1 MVNHLRTSF
10 SYIRR
15 APFQAMAAI
24 SVLSI
29 TFFVAT
35 LIATLVY
42 ASNQILLDF
51 ETRPQVIAFLKSDS
65 QEAEAKA
72 LQEQLINDDRVRD
85 VKLVTKEE
93 AVEIY
98 KSATTD
104 NPVLGELVSP
114 SIFPASVEFSVRN
127 LEFAEGVIEDIKT
140 NEAVETVSFTASLG
154 GESTLSDVLNRLRS
168 LTDYVRMGG
177 IIAISIL
184 AVTSF
189 LVLMVVVGMRIQTR
203 KGEIETLSLIGATK
217 GFIRTPIV
225 LEAINYALLGS
236 AFGWLIGTVVILYAT
251 PTILAYFGTIPVLPR
266 ESGEF
271 FALLGVI
278 FIGELI
284 AAFVIALLGSF
295 VAVSRALK

>member
-1 MVNHLRTSF
+1 MGNHFRISW

-15 APFQAMAAI
+15 APFQALAAI

-35 LIATLVY
+35 LIATLVH
-42 ASNQILLDF
+42 ASNQILQDF

-65 QEAEAKA
+65 ETADAEELKNKLAA
-72 LQEQLINDDRVRD
+72 DERVRD
-85 VKLVTKEE
+85 VKLVSKEE
-93 AVEIY
+93 AVDIY
-98 KSATTD
+98 KTATSD
-104 NPVLGELVSP
+104 NPKLGELVSA
-114 SIFPASVEFSVRN
+114 SIFPASIEFSVRD
-127 LEFAEGVIEDIKT
+127 LEFAEAMIAELKE
-140 NEAVETVSFTASLG
+140 NEIVETVSFTASLE
-154 GESTLSDVLNRLRS
+154 GESSLSDVLGRLRS
-168 LTDYVRMGG
+168 ITDYVRLGG
-177 IIAISIL
+177 LVAISIL

-203 KGEIETLSLIGATK
+203 RGEIETLSLIGATR

-236 AFGWLIGTVVILYAT
+236 AFGWLLGTVVILYAT
-251 PTILAYFGTIPVLPR
+251 PTILEYFGTIPVLPR

-271 FALLGVI
+271 FALLGLI
-278 FIGELI
+278 FVGELI
-284 AAFVIALLGSF
+284 AAFIIALLGSM